1 MKGQEVEGQP
11 QKAKYVFFP
20 FFEAF
25 SFLLNNGK
33 WPCGRAKNNESPR
46 TRQTAPNKVKPMT
59 NNPVLKKLN
68 EQFIEFQKTMEEL
81 YFLKRVA
88 ADLKSYRRMIRLRR
102 YD

>member
-1 MKGQEVEGQP
+1 
-11 QKAKYVFFP
+11 
-20 FFEAF
+20 
-25 SFLLNNGK
+25 
-33 WPCGRAKNNESPR
+33 
-46 TRQTAPNKVKPMT
+46 MT

-68 EQFIEFQKTMEEL
+68 EQFIEFQKNMEEL